1 MKRFRLYSLLL
12 TLLLVL
18 SCEQEMLVPQAPEP
32 EEPPT
37 GTSGSANF
45 TKFVSIG
52 NSLTAGFMA
61 GALFDFGQ
69 ENSFPAIMAEHF
81 AYVSENDPFD
91 QPMTGSTNG
100 CYNPPSCTLGRL
112 ILFDADGPSGP
123 STARPTPAG
132 SPGVPAPYNTTSTDH
147 AKSLAPYT
155 GNKANLNNFGVPG
168 IILAH
173 LNAPQAGDVSNPTHP
188 LFNPYYARFASNPGT
203 STILGDA
210 LATNPTF
217 ISFWVGNNDVLGYAV
232 GGASNP
238 AILTSVAAFSALFN
252 GAIDAILANPNR
264 KAVVGNIPNVTA
276 IPYFRVVPYNPV
288 PLDASTA
295 TTLNSAFSGYNNVLD
310 ALKNP
315 AFGNAYGTPE
325 QLEARKISFT
335 ASTNNRVVIVDESLL
350 DLGDGF
356 DLLKDLGYIS
366 PEQRAAL
373 VPYEQVRQTTSTD
386 RLVLPAASFIGTIV
400 GGNPQLINGITVPLA
415 DQWVL
420 IPSEI
425 AEITTRINDFNTV
438 ISTRVSA
445 ESRLALADVNA
456 TFSALASVPG
466 QVVDGIFINASFAP
480 PGGVFSEDG
489 VHPNPRGAA
498 YIAKIFIQAI
508 NAKFGAT
515 VPLPNI
521 SKYYGTYYPVSP

>member
-1 MKRFRLYSLLL
+1 MKRLRLYSLFL
-12 TLLLVL
+12 TLLLLVL

-69 ENSFPAIMAEHF
+69 QNSFPAIMAEQF
-81 AYVSENDPFD
+81 AYVSDNDPFD

-112 ILFDADGPSGP
+112 ILFDADGSGP
-123 STARPTPAG
+123 GTPRPTPAG
-132 SPGVPAPYNTTSTDH
+132 SPGVPAPYNTNSTDH
-147 AKSLAPYT
+147 LKSLAPYT

-168 IILAH
+168 IVLAH
-173 LNAPQAGDVSNPTHP
+173 LAAPQAGDIANPTHP

-217 ISFWVGNNDVLGYAV
+217 VSFWVGNNDVLGYAV

-238 AILTSVAAFSALFN
+238 SLLTSVPVFSALFN

-264 KAVVGNIPNVTA
+264 RAVVGNIPNVTA
-276 IPYFRVVPYNPV
+276 IPFFRVVPYNPV
-288 PLDASTA
+288 PLDATTA
-295 TTLNSAFSGYNNVLD
+295 TALNAAFAGYNAALD

-315 AFGNAYGTPE
+315 AFGGAYGTPE
-325 QLEARKISFT
+325 QLDARKISFT
-335 ASTNNRVVIVDESLL
+335 ASNNNRVVIIDETLLDLEDGFDDLL
-350 DLGDGF
+350 DLG
-356 DLLKDLGYIS
+356 LIT
-366 PEQRAAL
+366 PAQRAAL
-373 VPYEQVRQTTSTD
+373 APYEQVRQSNSMD
-386 RLVLPAASFIGTIV
+386 LLVLPAASFIGTIV
-400 GGNPQLINGITVPLA
+400 GGDPQLINGVTVPLA

-425 AEITTRINDFNTV
+425 TEINTRINEFNTV

-445 ESRLALADVNA
+445 ESRLALADIN
-456 TFSALASVPG
+456 SAFTTLASVPG
-466 QVVDGIFINASFAP
+466 QVVDGIFINATFAP

-508 NAKFGAT
+508 NAKFGST

-521 SKYYGTYYPVSP
+521 SRYYGTYFPVSP

>member
-1 MKRFRLYSLLL
+1 MKNLKFYSALLA
-12 TLLLVL
+12 LLFVL
-18 SCEQEMLVPQAPEP
+18 SCEQEMLIPQEPDPEN
-32 EEPPT
+32 PPT

-69 ENSFPAIMAEHF
+69 QNSFPAIMAEHF
-81 AYVSENDPFD
+81 EYVSDNDPFD
-91 QPMTGSTNG
+91 QPLTGSTNG
-100 CYNPPSCTLGRL
+100 CYNPPTCTLGRL
-112 ILFDADGPSGP
+112 ILFDADGTGP
-123 STARPTPAG
+123 GTPRPTPAG
-132 SPGVPAPYNTTSTDH
+132 SPGVPAPYNTNNSDH
-147 AKSLAPYT
+147 SKSLAPYT

-217 ISFWVGNNDVLGYAV
+217 VSFWVGNNDVLGYAV

-238 AILTSVAAFSALFN
+238 SLLTSVAVFSALFN
-252 GAIDAILANPNR
+252 GAIDAILASADR
-264 KAVVGNIPNVTA
+264 RAVVGNIPNVTA
-276 IPYFRVVPYNPV
+276 IPYFRTVPHNPV
-288 PLDASTA
+288 PLDATTA
-295 TTLNSAFSGYNNVLD
+295 TQLNTGFAGYNSVLD
-310 ALKNP
+310 ALKDP
-315 AFGNAYGTPE
+315 GFGGAFGTAA
-325 QLEARKISFT
+325 QLDARKITFT
-335 ASTNNRVVIVDESLL
+335 ASSNNKVVIQDETLIDIGPGMDALVSLGAL
-350 DLGDGF
+350 T
-356 DLLKDLGYIS
+356 
-366 PEQRAAL
+366 PAQRAAL
-373 VPYEQVRQTTSTD
+373 EPYRRVRQTTLSD
-386 RLVLPAASFIGTIV
+386 LLVLPAASFIGT
-400 GGNPQLINGITVPLA
+400 GTFPNINGLTVPLA

-425 AEITTRINDFNTV
+425 TEITTRINDFNTV
-438 ISTRVSA
+438 ISTRVNA
-445 ESRLALADVNA
+445 ESRLALANINA
-456 TFSALASVPG
+456 EFASLATSPR
-466 QVVDGIFINASFAP
+466 VVDGIFINATFAP

-508 NAKFGAT
+508 NAKFGST

-521 SKYYGTYYPVSP
+521 SGYYGTYYPVSP